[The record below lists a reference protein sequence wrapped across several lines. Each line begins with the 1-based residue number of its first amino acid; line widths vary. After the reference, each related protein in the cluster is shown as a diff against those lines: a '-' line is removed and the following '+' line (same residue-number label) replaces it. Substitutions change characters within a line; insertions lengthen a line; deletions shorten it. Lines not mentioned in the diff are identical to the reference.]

1 MDIYVGNLPLDVGQN
16 DLREIFE
23 KFGEVTEVRLI
34 KEKSRGKFKG
44 YAFVEMPSQEE
55 AEKAIEEMNGTDL
68 KEMTLTVSEAKPKKP
83 RSRKTRAGGKKRSGK
98 TKKAG
103 KGRRTVYGGEDRTD
117 LGSRR
122 PGGTLKRY

>member
-44 YAFVEMPSQEE
+44 FAFIEMPSQEE
-55 AEKAIEEMNGTDL
+55 AQIAIEETNGKEL
-68 KEMTLTVSEAKPKKP
+68 KERPLTVSEAKPKKA
-83 RSRKTRAGGKKRSGK
+83 RSRGGRGGGKKRGG
-98 TKKAG
+98 TKRGNA
-103 KGRRTVYGGEDRTD
+103 RRGGVYGGENQTD
-117 LGSRR
+117 FGIRR
-122 PGGTLKRY
+122 RGGTGKRY

>member
-1 MDIYVGNLPLDVGQN
+1 MDIFVGNLPPDVGQN

-34 KEKSRGKFKG
+34 KEKSHGKFKG
-44 YAFVEMPSQEE
+44 YAFIEMPSKEE
-55 AEKAIEEMNGTDL
+55 AQKAIEETNGKDL
-68 KEMTLTVSEAKPKKP
+68 KEKPMTVKESNPRKPH
-83 RSRKTRAGGKKRSGK
+83 SRKGRAGGKKRGK
-98 TKKAG
+98 TKQGG

-122 PGGTLKRY
+122 PGGTVNRY

>member
-34 KEKSRGKFKG
+34 KEKSHGKFKG

-55 AEKAIEEMNGTDL
+55 AQIAIEEMNGTDL
-68 KEMTLTVSEAKPKKP
+68 KEMTLTVKEAKPKKP
-83 RSRKTRAGGKKRSGK
+83 RSRKTSAGGKKRGK
-98 TKKAG
+98 TKRAG

>member
-1 MDIYVGNLPLDVGQN
+1 MDIFVGNLPPDVGPE
-16 DLREIFE
+16 DLKAVFE
-23 KFGEVTEVRLI
+23 KFGDVTEVRFI
-34 KEKSRGKFKG
+34 KNQPSSRFKR

-55 AEKAIEEMNGTDL
+55 AQKAIEEMNGTDL

-83 RSRKTRAGGKKRSGK
+83 RSRKSQAGGKKRSK

-122 PGGTLKRY
+122 PGGTVNRY

>member
-1 MDIYVGNLPLDVGQN
+1 MDIYVGNLSPDVGQN

-44 YAFVEMPSQEE
+44 FAFIEMPSQEE
-55 AEKAIEEMNGTDL
+55 AQIAIEETNGKDL
-68 KEMTLTVSEAKPKKP
+68 KEKPLTVKEANPKKP
-83 RSRKTRAGGKKRSGK
+83 RSRKSRAGGKKRVK
-98 TKKAG
+98 TKRAG

-117 LGSRR
+117 LGTRR
-122 PGGTLKRY
+122 RGGTGKWY